1 MKQKILVIGGV
12 AGGATTASQIRKL
25 DKEST
30 IIMFEKDEYISFG
43 NCGMP
48 YYIGDIITERDSLF
62 AATPQSFKEKKN
74 IEVRTRHEVIDI
86 NRPSKILTIKNL
98 QTEELYEESY
108 DKLLLAPGAY
118 PFVPDL
124 PGIGII
130 PSFTLRNIEDMDYI
144 KQYINEHTPSSC
156 AIVGG
161 GFIGLE
167 MAENFTQ
174 IGLDVHVIE
183 RSEQV
188 MKMIDPS
195 MAEHLH
201 EHLKE
206 NGVHLLLNSS
216 LEGIESDR
224 TLKLSTGEQ
233 LKVDFLLFA
242 VGVKPKVDLAEKAGL
257 TIGETGGIVTNE
269 FMQTNDPNIYAVG
282 DAIQTFHF
290 HLQTPK
296 RVPLAWPAHRQSY
309 IAAKHIAGEPVSF
322 KGLLG
327 TSIAKVFHLTVA
339 ATGLSEKALNQMEM
353 EYKTVEHSGKSHAG
367 YYPGA
372 EYVYIRVHFNPLDGK
387 IYGAQIVGG
396 DGVDKRIDV
405 IVTAI
410 YGGIPVHELQ
420 ALETSYSP
428 PYSSPKDLL
437 NIVGYKAED
446 MIQKT
451 K

>member
-1 MKQKILVIGGV
+1 MKQKILIIGGV

-48 YYIGDIITERDSLF
+48 YYIGDTITERDSLF
-62 AATPQSFKEKKN
+62 AATPESFKEKKN
-74 IEVRTRHEVIDI
+74 IEVRTRHEIIDI
-86 NRPSKILTIKNL
+86 NRSDKKLTIKNHK
-98 QTEELYEESY
+98 TEELYEEDY

-124 PGIGII
+124 PGIGIV
-130 PSFTLRNIEDMDYI
+130 PSFTLRNIEDMDHI
-144 KQYINEHTPSSC
+144 IEYINNHNPSCC

-167 MAENFTQ
+167 MAENFKQ
-174 IGLDVHVIE
+174 LGLDVHVLE

-188 MKMIDPS
+188 MKMIDPT
-195 MAEHLH
+195 MAEYLH
-201 EHLKE
+201 EQLE
-206 NGVHLLLNSS
+206 GNGVHLRLNTS
-216 LEGIESDR
+216 LEGIDSDQ
-224 TLKLSTGEQ
+224 TLKLSTGDR

-242 VGVKPKVDLAEKAGL
+242 VGVKPKVELAEKAGL
-257 TIGETGGIVTNE
+257 TLGETGGIVTNE

-290 HLQTPK
+290 LLQTPK

-309 IAAKHIAGEPVSF
+309 IAAKHIAGEPMVF

-327 TSIAKVFHLTVA
+327 TSIAKVFNLTVA
-339 ATGLSEKALNQMEM
+339 ATGLSEKALKQMEFD
-353 EYKTVEHSGKSHAG
+353 YKTVEHSGKSHAG

-372 EYVYIRVHFNPLDGK
+372 ENVHIRVHFNPKDGK

-437 NIVGYKAED
+437 NIIGYKAEN
-446 MIQKT
+446 MIQN
-451 K
+451 